1 MIKMKGISK
10 YIITITL
17 FSLGVNCYFISK
29 IILRKVN
36 LYRYKDPKIE
46 VSSSLTDP
54 KTISYSMNRDKL
66 YHALPIAEQG
76 KVFMGDS
83 HLQFFPLDDFFPNH
97 HLVNRGIGGDVT
109 LGILLRINE
118 VLKYKPKKIFL
129 EIGVND
135 LMQGLPYSQVIH
147 NYDLIIKKIK
157 EESPETS
164 IYILSILP
172 TGWYIYNSQIPVEA
186 AILKVN
192 QYLSQLSDSQVTY
205 INCYDLMVDDIGTLD
220 LKYDSGDRLHLNYE
234 GYKVIANQVK
244 KYL

>member
-118 VLKYKPKKIFL
+118 VLKYKPKKYFW
-129 EIGVND
+129 
-135 LMQGLPYSQVIH
+135 
-147 NYDLIIKKIK
+147 K
-157 EESPETS
+157 
-164 IYILSILP
+164 
-172 TGWYIYNSQIPVEA
+172 
-186 AILKVN
+186 
-192 QYLSQLSDSQVTY
+192 
-205 INCYDLMVDDIGTLD
+205 
-220 LKYDSGDRLHLNYE
+220 
-234 GYKVIANQVK
+234 
-244 KYL
+244 